1 MILNFVKNPHEYGPI
16 TRTLKSKNVFLAE
29 SSATKIVWRVVL
41 DQNLTRPNFLVGV
54 MHVNRDPW
62 LSIVKQ
68 GQELIW
74 TRDPYKNFKVFYFYS
89 VSTSL
94 STSIDRIVETLRWR
108 KGRYASYFISY
119 FLMFSLSPFREF
131 LPKARISNPERSGV
145 MASSLR
151 VLIPE
156 MTCTMRWKKL
166 AFLQHFLK
174 ESDADYVI
182 ITNSSSAL
190 NFQPISDFVRLRCI
204 PNKPLYAGP
213 IHMGYDGAFV
223 SGSFTLMN
231 REAAELLLQNRRL
244 IPSHV
249 MDDIGFGNA
258 FNKLGVMPVEFESLV
273 IDSER
278 SLSCYTRKELS
289 RYGHYRLK
297 SQGVDSRNDAQIAL
311 RLIEKLGH

>member
-1 MILNFVKNPHEYGPI
+1 MN
-16 TRTLKSKNVFLAE
+16 
-29 SSATKIVWRVVL
+29 
-41 DQNLTRPNFLVGV
+41 QNAVNPNFLVGV

-74 TRDPYKNFKVFYFYS
+74 SRDPYKNFKVFYFYS
-89 VSTSL
+89 VSSML
-94 STSIDRIVETLRWR
+94 SIRIDRVVEMLRWK

-119 FLMFSLSPFREF
+119 VLMFILSPFRGF

-151 VLIPE
+151 VFIPE

-166 AFLQHFLK
+166 AFLQHFLTQ
-174 ESDADYVI
+174 SDADYVI
-182 ITNSSSAL
+182 ITNSSSVL
-190 NFQPISDFVRLRCI
+190 NFQPIVDFVQLKCI

-213 IHMGYDGAFV
+213 IHLGYDGAFV

-231 REAAELLLQNRRL
+231 REAAEMIVQNRRFVPL
-244 IPSHV
+244 HV

-258 FNKLGVMPVEFESLV
+258 FNEMGVIPVDFQSLV
-273 IDSER
+273 IDSEK
-278 SLSCYTRKELS
+278 SLSGFTRKELS
-289 RYGHYRLK
+289 RHGHYRLK
-297 SQGVDSRNDAQIAL
+297 SGEIDSRNDAQIAL
-311 RLIEKLGH
+311 KLVEKLGY